1 VKAHQSDFQSQLQAK
16 ECKAK
21 KLYLSDEFTSMKEK
35 GQRDIA
41 NFIINQ
47 FDAVGG
53 GIIMN
58 GSSKPKAKDIIF

>member
-1 VKAHQSDFQSQLQAK
+1 M
-16 ECKAK
+16 
-21 KLYLSDEFTSMKEK
+21 LYLSDEFTSASKK
-35 GQRDIA
+35 GQRDVA
-41 NFIINQ
+41 NFIINL